1 MPTSTYLPSPIVVVN
16 LIDLSDQ
23 CTAANLTLNYES
35 QENSSFA
42 SPNRSYVAGMGNHEL
57 TLTLYM
63 SYAAAETYAT
73 LKALV
78 GTQTT
83 VRVKP
88 VTGNESATNPDF
100 VLTGCY
106 LEALP
111 VMNASLGELS
121 TIDITFTGG
130 AYTEDVTV

>member
-16 LIDLSDQ
+16 SIDLSDQ

-63 SYAAAETYAT
+63 SYAATETYAT
-73 LKALV
+73 LKTLV

-130 AYTEDVTV
+130 AYTEDTTV

>member
-130 AYTEDVTV
+130 AYTEDTTV